1 MYPGKHMTHDIY
13 KKFEKAV
20 VNSGFGKLS
29 QTANFEEK
37 VLPMITK
44 EFAAITGQQPSNRAS
59 RMSISSFKLREGNII
74 GLKATLRRARM
85 KQFMEKFLKVVL
97 PRVRDFHGI
106 PTKNVDQGGNLTMGV
121 KENIVFPEINPEHSV
136 HSFGLQVTLV
146 PKDVK
151 TRDEAMELYKAMGV
165 PFAKKEEVKK
175 KK

>member
-1 MYPGKHMTHDIY
+1 MVNDIY

-37 VLPMITK
+37 MLPNITK
-44 EFAAITGQQPSNRAS
+44 DFAAITGQQPSARPA

-85 KQFMEKFLKVVL
+85 KQFVEKFLKVVL

-106 PTKNVDQGGNLTMGV
+106 PMKNVDEGGNLTIGV

-136 HSFGLQVTLV
+136 ANFGVQVTLV
-146 PKDVK
+146 PKDIK
-151 TRDEAMELYKAMGV
+151 NRAQAIELYKEIGV
-165 PFAKKEEVKK
+165 PFAKEIVAKKQVKK
-175 KK
+175 